1 MTTVL
6 LTEQG
11 ASDIISSR
19 RYGPRH
25 RLEARLRAWTLDAA
39 LAKGACPDSSVVL
52 SLRARK
58 LISRRMRY
66 QPSRRLRHVVR
77 LAQRPA
83 RPPHWTVPVCRREVI
98 RARAEV
104 EALADRLI
112 SPDPVE
118 ATGVA
123 RVHMLVTEGSSPM
136 YYQHRAAE
144 LERALL
150 EAIEALEPGMP
161 VIE

>member
-11 ASDIISSR
+11 ASDIVSFR
-19 RYGPRH
+19 RYGPRQ

-39 LAKGACPDSSVVL
+39 LARGACPDSSVVL
-52 SLRARK
+52 SLRART
-58 LISRRMRY
+58 LISRRMRH
-66 QPSRRLRHVVR
+66 QLSRRLRHVLS
-77 LAQRPA
+77 LAQRPS
-83 RPPHWTVPVCRREVI
+83 RPPHWTVPVCRREVT

-123 RVHMLVTEGSSPM
+123 RVKMLVSDGSSPM
-136 YYQHRAAE
+136 YYRPRAAE
-144 LERALL
+144 LEQALL
-150 EAIEALEPGMP
+150 EAIEALEP
-161 VIE
+161 EL